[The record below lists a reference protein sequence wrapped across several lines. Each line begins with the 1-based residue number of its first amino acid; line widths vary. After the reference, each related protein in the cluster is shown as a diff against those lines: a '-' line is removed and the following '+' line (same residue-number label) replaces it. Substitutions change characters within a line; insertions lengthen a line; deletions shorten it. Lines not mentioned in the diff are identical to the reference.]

1 MNHVEMKQD
10 LNIILRIGIIL
21 AAVFALATIGSA
33 ILFFVMKTITN
44 FGPIGTKAIEAFAES
59 VDPFVY

>member
-1 MNHVEMKQD
+1 MNHIEMKQD

-33 ILFFVMKTITN
+33 ILFFVMVFITN
-44 FGPIGTKAIEAFAES
+44 FGPIGAKAIEAFAET
-59 VDPFVY
+59 VDPFT

>member
-1 MNHVEMKQD
+1 MNHIEMKQD

-33 ILFFVMKTITN
+33 ILFFVMVFLTN
-44 FGPIGTKAIEAFAES
+44 FAPIGAKAIEAFAKS
-59 VDPFVY
+59 VNPFA